1 MSFASDIKEEILN
14 SFSTNKKICCI
25 NAEKFGENLTQ
36 AYMKYEI
43 DPKFNKYFDI
53 AKLDDC
59 CIKSIIKG
67 AFLGAGYI
75 VDPIYDYHFELLTKN
90 KACADYIFNL
100 LSVLEFTPKIIKK
113 KKLNVFSIYIKDS
126 EQISLL
132 LSILGANSGVLKFE
146 QIRVEKE
153 VKNNINRAINC
164 EAANISKTVTSSVKQ
179 IDAIEKIR
187 EAGILNDLDD
197 KLKYT
202 IYLREKYPDGSLD
215 FLSNKSSEENK
226 VSKSGL
232 KHRFDKLIDIAEKL
246 DNIK

>member
-1 MSFASDIKEEILN
+1 MSFASDVKEEVLS
-14 SFSTNKKICCI
+14 SFSTNKKVCCI
-25 NAEKFGENLTQ
+25 AAEKFGEKLTQ

-43 DPKFNKYFDI
+43 DSEFNKYFDI

-75 VDPIYDYHFELLTKN
+75 VDPVYDYHFEILTKN
-90 KACADYIFNL
+90 KACAEYLFNL

-113 KKLNVFSIYIKDS
+113 KKLNLFSIYIKDS
-126 EQISLL
+126 EQISLI
-132 LSILGANSGVLKFE
+132 LSILGANTGVLKFE
-146 QIRVEKE
+146 QVRVEKD

-164 EAANISKTVTSSVKQ
+164 EAANISKTVNSAVKQ
-179 IDAIEKIR
+179 IDAIEKIKK
-187 EAGILNDLDD
+187 AGILNKLDD

-215 FLSNKSSEENK
+215 FLSTKSSDENK

-232 KHRFDKLIDIAEKL
+232 KHRFDKIIKIAKNL
-246 DNIK
+246 DNLK